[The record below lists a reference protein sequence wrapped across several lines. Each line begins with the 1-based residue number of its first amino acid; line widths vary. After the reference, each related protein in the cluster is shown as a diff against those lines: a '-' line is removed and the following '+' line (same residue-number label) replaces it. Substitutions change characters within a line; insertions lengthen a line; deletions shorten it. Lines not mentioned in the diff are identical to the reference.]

1 MDELDG
7 TMNNNPQHP
16 APSEQAHQPNNTIE
30 RRVAERTA
38 DLDRAVQML
47 SAERL
52 RFNEVLDALPVY
64 VILLTPDYHV
74 PFANRFFE
82 ERFGKSGGARCF
94 EYLFHRS
101 EPCSNCETYK
111 VLKTND
117 IHRWKW
123 TGPDGR
129 NYDIHDFPFKDVDG
143 KPLIM
148 EVGFDV
154 TEQIRNEFALREK
167 TNEVQRLADQ
177 LRALAVDLS
186 QAELKE
192 RKRLSRILH
201 DHIQQLLVAARM
213 QVGWLKSAGSLDN
226 VYAAVQEV
234 DSILREALESSRS
247 LTIELSPPILHETG
261 LIGGLNWL
269 ASQMFEKNHFR
280 VNLRS
285 DNHAEPVTEEMRFLL
300 FECARELLFNAM
312 KHANVSEAHVTLLRT
327 KDDHIR
333 LIVRDEGKGFDPD
346 LLKKRRAG
354 EVSFG
359 LFSIQQRLAHL
370 CGDMK
375 IATAPGKGTSIIL
388 TLPVAGQQEDR
399 GAVSWATTEQGHAN
413 GTPVGEKTAIHRVLI
428 VDDHKIVREGLAGL
442 MHFESDIEVVGQAAD
457 GLQAVELSEKLRPDV
472 VIMDVNLGEM
482 NGVEVTREILARN
495 PGIKVIGLS
504 MHIDPDIA
512 RGMRDAGAAAYL
524 NKGSPSEDLLAAI
537 RACARTSHSKTPG

>member
-1 MDELDG
+1 
-7 TMNNNPQHP
+7 
-16 APSEQAHQPNNTIE
+16 
-30 RRVAERTA
+30 
-38 DLDRAVQML
+38 ML

-52 RFNEVLDALPVY
+52 RFSEVLDALPLY

-111 VLKTND
+111 VLKTHD
-117 IHRWKW
+117 THRWKW

-186 QAELKE
+186 QVELKE
-192 RKRLSRILH
+192 RKRLSGILH

-234 DSILREALESSRS
+234 DGILREALESSRS
-247 LTIELSPPILHETG
+247 LTIELSPPILQETG
-261 LIGGLNWL
+261 LIGALNWL

-312 KHANVSEAHVTLLRT
+312 KHANVSEADVTLLRT
-327 KDDHIR
+327 RDGHIR

-354 EVSFG
+354 EASFG

-375 IATAPGKGTSIIL
+375 ISTAPGKGTSITL
-388 TLPVAGQQEDR
+388 TLPVAGRQEYR
-399 GAVSWATTEQGHAN
+399 GAAGQAVTEEGQAN
-413 GTPVGEKTAIHRVLI
+413 RAPMGEKTAIHRVLI
-428 VDDHKIVREGLAGL
+428 VDDHKIVREGLTGL
-442 MHFESDIEVVGQAAD
+442 MQFESDIEVVGQAAN
-457 GLQAVELSEKLRPDV
+457 GLQAIELSEKLQPDV

-524 NKGSPSEDLLAAI
+524 NKGAPSEDLLTTI
-537 RACARTSHSKTPG
+537 RACARTSHSKGPS

>member
-1 MDELDG
+1 MNDNPPEL
-7 TMNNNPQHP
+7 
-16 APSEQAHQPNNTIE
+16 APSTQAHQPTE
-30 RRVAERTA
+30 TLEFRVAERTA
-38 DLDRAVQML
+38 DLDRAIQTL

-52 RFNEVLDALPVY
+52 RFNEVLDALPLY

-82 ERFGKSGGARCF
+82 ERFGKSGGARCY

-111 VLKTND
+111 VLRTNSS
-117 IHRWKW
+117 HRWKW

-129 NYDIHDFPFKDVDG
+129 KYDIHDFPFTDVDG

-213 QVGWLKSAGSLDN
+213 QVGWLKSVGSLDS
-226 VYAAVQEV
+226 VYAAAREV
-234 DSILREALESSRS
+234 DGILGEALESSRS
-247 LTIELSPPILHETG
+247 LTIELSPPILHEAG
-261 LIGGLNWL
+261 LTGGLNWL

-285 DNHAEPVTEEMRFLL
+285 DNHAEPATEEMRFLL
-300 FECARELLFNAM
+300 FECARELLFNAV
-312 KHANVSEAHVTLLRT
+312 KHADVSEAHVTLLRT
-327 KDDHIR
+327 RDGHIR

-346 LLKKRRAG
+346 LLKKRSAG
-354 EVSFG
+354 EASFG
-359 LFSIQQRLAHL
+359 LFSIQQRLTHL
-370 CGDMK
+370 CGDMR

-388 TLPVAGQQEDR
+388 TLPVAGPQEGR
-399 GAVSWATTEQGHAN
+399 GAAARTAAEEGRAN
-413 GTPVGEKTAIHRVLI
+413 GAPVGDKTAIYRVLI

-442 MHFESDIEVVGQAAD
+442 MQFESDIEVVGQAAD
-457 GLQAVELSEKLRPDV
+457 GLQAIELSERFQPDV
-472 VIMDVNLGEM
+472 VVMDVNLGEM
-482 NGVEVTREILARN
+482 NGVEVTRKILAGN
-495 PGIKVIGLS
+495 PGIRVIGLS
-504 MHIDPDIA
+504 MHVDPAIA

-524 NKGSPSEDLLAAI
+524 NKGAPSEDLLATI
-537 RACARTSHSKTPG
+537 RACARSSRSKTPG